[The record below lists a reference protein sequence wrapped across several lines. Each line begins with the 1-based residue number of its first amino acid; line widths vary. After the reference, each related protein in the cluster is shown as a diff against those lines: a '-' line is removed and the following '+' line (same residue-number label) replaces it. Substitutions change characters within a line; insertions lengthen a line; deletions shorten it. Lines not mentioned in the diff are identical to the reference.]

1 MESLNAEINAIH
13 HAYCESTGFDLQLS
27 AFFERQWF
35 EALKEG
41 LTCDCVK
48 LVIKERIRR
57 IKEGVRRPECL
68 LLRNIA
74 GSEGAIAD
82 VAQEA
87 AAIRARMRVKVFP
100 RDKANVL
107 RATGRPDEP
116 EQSTMRPVGDV
127 IRAMKEAIG

>member
-1 MESLNAEINAIH
+1 M
-13 HAYCESTGFDLQLS
+13 

-41 LTCDCVK
+41 LTSDCVK
-48 LVIKERIRR
+48 LVIKERLIR

-82 VAQEA
+82 VVQEA

-100 RDKANVL
+100 KDKSNVL

-116 EQSTMRPVGDV
+116 EQGTMRPVGDV

>member
-13 HAYCESTGFDLQLS
+13 KAYCESTGFDLRLS
-27 AFFERQWF
+27 GFFERQWF

-48 LVIKERIRR
+48 LVVKERLRR
-57 IKEGVRRPECL
+57 IKEGVRRPECV

-100 RDKANVL
+100 KDKAEVL

-116 EQSTMRPVGDV
+116 EQCPMRPVGDV